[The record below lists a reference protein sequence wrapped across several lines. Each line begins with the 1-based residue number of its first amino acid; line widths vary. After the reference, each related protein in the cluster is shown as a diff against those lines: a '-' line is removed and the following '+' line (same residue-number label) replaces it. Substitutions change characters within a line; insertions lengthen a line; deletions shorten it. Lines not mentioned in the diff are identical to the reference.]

1 MPCCKKRAAR
11 KSAEC
16 FNHVF
21 DYVSSAGSW
30 RMPAL
35 HRCLSVLVLIYPCMH
50 VLPCTQVVHHTHCP
64 AALYLRVSCSTRPP
78 AAAVVQPR
86 PSLLPRRPPRRPRSP
101 SQSQRTR
108 TRPQVV
114 TTVTRTR
121 RMSKRLFV
129 SSGWSAAAA
138 CLCCAAAAAPSGL
151 PLLAIV
157 NVAVAAAAA
166 VFVVVITHCGTAV

>member
-121 RMSKRLFV
+121 RMSKRRLV
-129 SSGWSAAAA
+129 TG
-138 CLCCAAAAAPSGL
+138 C
-151 PLLAIV
+151 LLA
-157 NVAVAAAAA
+157 
-166 VFVVVITHCGTAV
+166 VVGQQRRHASVVLLQQLHRACHCWPSSTWPWQQRLLFLLWL